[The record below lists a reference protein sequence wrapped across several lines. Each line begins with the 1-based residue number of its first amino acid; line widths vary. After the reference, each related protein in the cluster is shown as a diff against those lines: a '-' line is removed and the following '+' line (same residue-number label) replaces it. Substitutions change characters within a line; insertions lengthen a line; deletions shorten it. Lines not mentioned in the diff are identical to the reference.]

1 MVKCAEC
8 GFLATRNSTTRE
20 LEEAEETFREKGT
33 SPLII
38 GQLQGRPTTRHESL
52 PLCFVKAHNLLDEFK
67 QFAGKGNPDYKSV
80 HFVIHEERECEA
92 FTEWQQGFTP
102 REHKDMLDQ
111 QKWRDWQ
118 EERRRNDRKWN
129 IFVVMASAGGFSLLG
144 ALIARGCI

>member
-8 GFLATRNSTTRE
+8 GFLAARNITTRE
-20 LEEAEETFREKGT
+20 LEEAEETFREKGIT
-33 SPLII
+33 PLI
-38 GQLQGRPTTRHESL
+38 GQLQGRPMARHESL
-52 PLCFVKAHNLLDEFK
+52 PLCFARAYNLLDEFK
-67 QFAGKGNPDYKSV
+67 EFAGKDNPDYTSV
-80 HFVIHEERECEA
+80 HFVIYEERECEA

-111 QKWRDWQ
+111 QKWRAWQ

-129 IFVVMASAGGFSLLG
+129 IIVVMASAGGFSLLG